1 MTGRTHKI
9 LAALGLYATG
19 LAVVAGAGAGVVAL
33 SNRSEARADPS
44 QRQAEVRAG
53 PSVSVVRVGHSNPER
68 TRLLL
73 GEAHPYAS
81 TTLYAKVSG
90 YLREIRVDRG
100 DHVTE
105 GQLLAVLDSPE
116 LETQVRAAQVDA
128 ENRQVLARR
137 ARHLAEPGIVS
148 EQDAQTAEAS
158 AKVATAQVHA
168 AQVQRDYRML
178 RAPFAGVVTARYAD
192 PGALLQSATGS
203 QTSALPV
210 VRVAQVDRLRVFIYL
225 DQIDAGLVHL
235 GDAVEVA
242 LPDRPETR
250 AVAKISRVSGELD
263 PKTRTMLA
271 EVDVDN
277 AQGLFPPG
285 AFLRVSVHFRA
296 PVRSEIPPEA
306 LLVRGAKTFVAL
318 IGPDDRVKMQPVT
331 VLQHD
336 GDRVQILGVQEGE
349 RVAVALGDSADDG
362 QRVQPVN
369 LPTPA
374 TRGSP

>member
-1 MTGRTHKI
+1 MTTKTRKI
-9 LAALGLYATG
+9 LASLGLYATG
-19 LAVVAGAGAGVVAL
+19 TAVLVGAGAGVVAL

-44 QRQAEVRAG
+44 HRQAEVRAG
-53 PSVSVVRVGHSNPER
+53 PTVSVTRVAPSSPQR
-68 TRLLL
+68 TRTLL

-90 YLREIRVDRG
+90 YLREIRVERG
-100 DHVTE
+100 DHVQA

-128 ENRQVLARR
+128 RNRQVLARR
-137 ARHLAEPGIVS
+137 ARSLAEPGIVS
-148 EQDAQTAEAS
+148 EQDAQQAEAS
-158 AKVATAQVHA
+158 AQVAQAQARA

-225 DQIDAGLVHL
+225 DQIDASLVHV

-242 LPDRPETR
+242 LPDRPDTR
-250 AVAKISRVSGELD
+250 ITAKVSRVAGELD
-263 PKTRTMLA
+263 AKTRTMLA
-271 EVDVDN
+271 EIDVDN
-277 AQGLFPPG
+277 AQGRFPPG
-285 AFLRVSVHFRA
+285 AFLQVTLHLTA
-296 PVRSEIPPEA
+296 PVRPEIPADA
-306 LLVRGAKTFVAL
+306 LLVRGARTLVAI

-331 VLQHD
+331 VLEHD
-336 GDRVQILGVQEGE
+336 GDRVQVQGVREGD
-349 RVAVALGDSADDG
+349 RVAVALGDAADEG
-362 QRVQPVN
+362 QRVQPVA
-369 LPTPA
+369 LAVPA
-374 TRGSP
+374 TKVGK